1 MLLISTVALLSMV
14 GGSVARITNAGDD
27 TTENVEEK
35 QREVACKS
43 YDRVIAPKIAQNM
56 NGNKEG
62 YNEGVST
69 ISFQVIF
76 SLFLKT
82 TPVTLTSSLSPSVSA
97 PVLGPPALTVSPLA
111 WCSSR
116 SLTRCASRSTGR
128 W

>member
-97 PVLGPPALTVSPLA
+97 PVLGLPALTVSPLA

-116 SLTRCASRSTGR
+116 SLTRYASRSTGR